1 MTVVNH
7 SILTGKLAS
16 GLYCTEVTG
25 RFIERG
31 QVDLMVY
38 LTQGST
44 QIEMPS
50 LTLQQLSRPFKLKD
64 IFPEIIKD
72 PP

>member
-25 RFIERG
+25 SFIERG
-31 QVDLMVY
+31 QVD
-38 LTQGST
+38 GST

>member
-1 MTVVNH
+1 MTVANH
-7 SILTGKLAS
+7 SNLTGKLAL

-31 QVDLMVY
+31 QVDRMVY

-44 QIEMPS
+44 QIEIPR
-50 LTLQQLSRPFKLKD
+50 LTLQQLSRPFELKD
-64 IFPEIIKD
+64 IFLEIIKG